1 LEKEVTMKND
11 IEEVVQEEDFEKEG
25 YFDKKNDVVEK
36 DDILQCLAVYLAAI
50 DNDANEGL

>member
-1 LEKEVTMKND
+1 MKND